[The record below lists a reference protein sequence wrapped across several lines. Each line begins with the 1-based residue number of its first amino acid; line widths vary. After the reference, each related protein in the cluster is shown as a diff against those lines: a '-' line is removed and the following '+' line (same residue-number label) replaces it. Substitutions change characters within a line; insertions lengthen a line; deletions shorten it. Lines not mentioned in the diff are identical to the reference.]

1 MTPLLLSDSCFNYH
15 RAHLK
20 IFSMIFFWCLFIL
33 ARTFVQH
40 SDVSYY
46 RVLKDVINGSIENL
60 VLVNFQYHYLQ
71 LPSSPLELIEKYPY
85 RCRCDFRT
93 GSDGIWGTQRVP
105 KWPQNWWVN
114 TLMKDNLAILC
125 RIAPLRCSTTLIT
138 WLDRKCL
145 WQPVKSVFIF
155 FSLQTLSW
163 VVGWFCD
170 PDLPQGPLICCML
183 CSRLWYQ

>member
-1 MTPLLLSDSCFNYH
+1 MSIHSCQDIFPTFRCFLLQSSERCNKWFYWKSRSCQ
-15 RAHLK
+15 
-20 IFSMIFFWCLFIL
+20 FSISLF
-33 ARTFVQH
+33 TTTVF
-40 SDVSYY
+40 
-46 RVLKDVINGSIENL
+46 
-60 VLVNFQYHYLQ
+60 
-71 LPSSPLELIEKYPY
+71 SSTALELIEKYPC
-85 RCRCDFRT
+85 RCQCDFRT

-105 KWPQNWWVN
+105 KWPQHWWVN